1 MSFRLINI
9 VVLAG
14 LLSFTG
20 CGQNSG
26 IDGFQAPKKDGPGGG
41 GPGGGGPGGGGSGG
55 GGNPGGG
62 GGSGGGNDDT
72 LSNSPSGTSNPT
84 KGGGSP
90 EPVPEPAT
98 MFLFGSGITGL
109 AIMRRRRKAQS
120 EES

>member
-20 CGQNSG
+20 CGQHPG
-26 IDGFQAPKKDGPGGG
+26 TDGFQAPKKDGPGGGDPGGGGPGGG
-41 GPGGGGPGGGGSGG
+41 GPGGGGPGGGG
-55 GGNPGGG
+55 PGGRD
-62 GGSGGGNDDT
+62 DDT
-72 LSNSPSGTSNPT
+72 LSNSPSGTRNPS
-84 KGGGSP
+84 KGEGAP

-98 MFLFGSGITGL
+98 IFLFGSGITGL
-109 AIMRRRRKAQS
+109 AIIRRRRKAKS